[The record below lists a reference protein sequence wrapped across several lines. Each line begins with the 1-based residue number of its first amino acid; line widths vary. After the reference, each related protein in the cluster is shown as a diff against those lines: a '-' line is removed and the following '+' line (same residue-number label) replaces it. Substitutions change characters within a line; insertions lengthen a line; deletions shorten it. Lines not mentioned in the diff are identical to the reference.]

1 MKMKKYLTMLLLAF
15 TTSGA
20 FISCEDDETLGEA
33 PRLFRPIV
41 TCESQ
46 NNNLICTWDNIS
58 GATSYELVLYK
69 ATGEQTEE
77 GAEIMEQYQTV
88 TVETSPFTFENL
100 TWDEK
105 YAVRIKALGAG
116 KTSEFYD
123 GTLISISYPTKLQK
137 VNAIIENAAKLEW
150 NAGVTIT
157 TVEVYVQSEENGTY
171 TLLKTEAVT
180 ETDNAKLEHV
190 VEGLNPE
197 TKYRLIAY
205 SGEEGELSY
214 EGRMDFTTTAPVNY
228 GDNVVDLRSLTDE
241 ESEIILDQTFFDSV
255 PDGAVVVLKAG
266 FTYKVQSKP
275 TFKTSFRMTT
285 GASLSGNATLLVA
298 EFKVPTDVLGPI
310 TFEKVNI
317 YGSGDK
323 NASNFG
329 NTYFFNLNQAGTLEA
344 LNFIDCEVKYMRGI
358 ARLRNTMTINNVKF
372 ENCIIDSVADY
383 AVLSTENSTA
393 VKNVEITNST
403 IANVKKFLVNTKS
416 SVGFANATIT
426 ISNCTFAYCGAE
438 QYLFEFNNKANYNVG
453 LKCNVSDCLFGPQY
467 VGSKFAYGARCSG
480 ENSVIAFSNCYKTKD
495 LVSTSADGATSAPLE
510 VDEYAGKST
519 DLWKDPLNGDFTIK
533 DIQSAAA
540 TVGDPRWHVN

>member
-285 GASLSGNATLLVA
+285 GASLKIGRA
-298 EFKVPTDVLGPI
+298 
-310 TFEKVNI
+310 
-317 YGSGDK
+317 
-323 NASNFG
+323 
-329 NTYFFNLNQAGTLEA
+329 
-344 LNFIDCEVKYMRGI
+344 
-358 ARLRNTMTINNVKF
+358 
-372 ENCIIDSVADY
+372 
-383 AVLSTENSTA
+383 
-393 VKNVEITNST
+393 
-403 IANVKKFLVNTKS
+403 
-416 SVGFANATIT
+416 
-426 ISNCTFAYCGAE
+426 
-438 QYLFEFNNKANYNVG
+438 
-453 LKCNVSDCLFGPQY
+453 
-467 VGSKFAYGARCSG
+467 
-480 ENSVIAFSNCYKTKD
+480 
-495 LVSTSADGATSAPLE
+495 
-510 VDEYAGKST
+510 
-519 DLWKDPLNGDFTIK
+519 
-533 DIQSAAA
+533 
-540 TVGDPRWHVN
+540 HV